1 MSKIEDLI
9 AAPIEVEF
17 KGEKF
22 TVEEFSIE
30 ETPALTM
37 MFSKDV
43 EERAAGLKKVLKIV
57 AKRLYPTAT
66 DAQLSKIGAK
76 HTDDLFNT
84 MQQMNSVSDSDKEE
98 LEEAKKLLTK

>member
-22 TVEEFSIE
+22 NVEEFSIE

-37 MFSKDV
+37 MFSKDI
-43 EERAAGLKKVLKIV
+43 EERTIGLKKVLKIV
-57 AKRLYPTAT
+57 AKKLYPSAT
-66 DAQLSKIGAK
+66 EAQLSKIGAK
-76 HTDDLFNT
+76 HTDDLFSA
-84 MQQMNSVSDSDKEE
+84 MQQINSVSDSDKEE